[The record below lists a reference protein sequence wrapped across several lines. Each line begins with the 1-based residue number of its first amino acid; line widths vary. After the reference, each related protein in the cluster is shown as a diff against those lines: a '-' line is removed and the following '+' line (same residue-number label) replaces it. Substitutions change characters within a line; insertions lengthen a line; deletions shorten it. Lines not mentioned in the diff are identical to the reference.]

1 MLFFFFPGL
10 TMGLWDLSSP
20 SRDLTWVHGMK
31 AQALNTG
38 CCYSV
43 AKSCPTL
50 WPPGLQHT
58 GFPVLHYLRE
68 FASIHVHCH
77 LTISS
82 SAAPFSFCSQS
93 FPTSQSFPMSQ
104 LFASGGQ
111 SMGASASVLP
121 MNCQG
126 WFALGLTGLVSVL
139 SQGLSRVFSSTA
151 IQKHQFF
158 DNQPSSG
165 SDSLDRQG
173 NSHGFFVSCF
183 WGFSLSSS
191 STATTHQVRRQ
202 QQNTSRSIRGAEQST
217 RSSPGSA
224 AKNPCD
230 LFRRNTS
237 LPAPLAFFTVKWSG
251 GSSCLL
257 ALLSLGFHDT
267 LDTVLNNIRAAL
279 MGRTTPHAV

>member
-1 MLFFFFPGL
+1 MLTGHSSRATRSTDAESWNSQHTNAETVPFLQRTRSNRLRGLHEAHTQDSKSNQQSNPCGKSQNSKQVWRFYNTIQKHYLEKMLFFFFPGL

-126 WFALGLTGLVSVL
+126 
-139 SQGLSRVFSSTA
+139 
-151 IQKHQFF
+151 
-158 DNQPSSG
+158 
-165 SDSLDRQG
+165 
-173 NSHGFFVSCF
+173 
-183 WGFSLSSS
+183 
-191 STATTHQVRRQ
+191 
-202 QQNTSRSIRGAEQST
+202 
-217 RSSPGSA
+217 
-224 AKNPCD
+224 
-230 LFRRNTS
+230 
-237 LPAPLAFFTVKWSG
+237 
-251 GSSCLL
+251 
-257 ALLSLGFHDT
+257 
-267 LDTVLNNIRAAL
+267 
-279 MGRTTPHAV
+279 